1 MISENDETTSQG
13 IENDESKED
22 DKNENRQKETKLQS
36 GEYKKI
42 NKSSKARAFTKGK
55 INNLKELQKLL
66 SSRHTL
72 RRMYNR
78 F

>member
-36 GEYKKI
+36 WEYQKI

-55 INNLKELQKLL
+55 NK
-66 SSRHTL
+66 
-72 RRMYNR
+72 
-78 F
+78 